1 MTTKQHHCCQ
11 RWRQHVVGS
20 QAAVSKQEASNRL
33 VVQDEHDAP
42 KTIYRRTNED
52 TIESIEV
59 HVFTAYIGL
68 VFRCEGINEKD
79 IVYHMFFL
87 LEMIQYVTVQIM
99 N

>member
-1 MTTKQHHCCQ
+1 MPALKTACCSS
-11 RWRQHVVGS
+11 R
-20 QAAVSKQEASNRL
+20 AAVSKQGASNRL

-68 VFRCEGINEKD
+68 VFRCEGVNEKD
-79 IVYHMFFL
+79 IVHHMFFL
-87 LEMIQYVTVQIM
+87 LEMDTICYWPDNDLIIHV
-99 N
+99 